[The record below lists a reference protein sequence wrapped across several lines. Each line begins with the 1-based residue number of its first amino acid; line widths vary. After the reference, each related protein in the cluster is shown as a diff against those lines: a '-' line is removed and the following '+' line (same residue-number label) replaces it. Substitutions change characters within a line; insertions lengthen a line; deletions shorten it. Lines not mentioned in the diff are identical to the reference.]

1 MKKEEIIAEIEKA
14 PAKSDKSTEMLV
26 FYDSDHAYCIHGMK
40 WSDRTDIVVTN
51 LYPGRIHQME
61 DIPED
66 IDSMKALWYED
77 LMCKF
82 GDIYEAMRLFKQ
94 DEV

>member
-14 PAKSDKSTEMLV
+14 PPKSDKSTEILV
-26 FYDSDHAYCIHGMK
+26 FYDSDHAYCVHGMK
-40 WSDRTDIVVTN
+40 WSDRTDIVVTH

-61 DIPED
+61 DVPED
-66 IDSMKALWYED
+66 IENMKALWYED

-82 GDIYEAMRLFKQ
+82 GDIYEAMRLYSK
-94 DEV
+94 E